1 MLTTNDEVL
10 RVAFPRGCNTQQST
24 ETSATIGA
32 TPLQRNSL
40 KALAHA
46 ALKRNDTRNNDATDT
61 QKDTQQTGE
70 KSGCFVARSEGGF
83 QPLPN
88 PLKPELLAILAGKAG
103 GAEPAPLPPDPLNP
117 TGDPELA
124 RLLSLPPG
132 ERLVALV
139 QAGYRMEFEAGRL
152 VRVVKLADIEGEPE
166 ALAEDQHQGDTDT
179 GRVCCGECARFRR
192 NRIGDPVHG
201 IGRCSIFENP
211 PGGPLW
217 PKAERRCSRFV
228 SIASDGGEA

>member
-152 VRVVKLADIEGEPE
+152 VRVVKLADIEGEPQHLDEDPHQE
-166 ALAEDQHQGDTDT
+166 ADT
-179 GRVCCGECARFRR
+179 GRVCCGDCGHFERD
-192 NRIGDPVHG
+192 RIGDGTG
-201 IGRCSIFENP
+201 IGNCPTVNP
-211 PGGPLW
+211 PDLLW
-217 PKAERRCSRFV
+217 PGTERHCLRF
-228 SIASDGGEA
+228 EAIPAH

>member
-1 MLTTNDEVL
+1 MRAAVRLFRTIRKRLRTLQTACIKAFRGIRTFRSRMDSQTDAKGGGMSFMDDVMPHQSAVTTPAAPE
-10 RVAFPRGCNTQQST
+10 PS
-24 ETSATIGA
+24 E
-32 TPLQRNSL
+32 RN
-40 KALAHA
+40 
-46 ALKRNDTRNNDATDT
+46 
-61 QKDTQQTGE
+61 
-70 KSGCFVARSEGGF
+70 
-83 QPLPN
+83 
-88 PLKPELLAILAGKAG
+88 
-103 GAEPAPLPPDPLNP
+103 PLNP

>member
-1 MLTTNDEVL
+1 MLMMNDDLL
-10 RVAFPRGCNTQQST
+10 RVAPPSKRNAQQNAES
-24 ETSATIGA
+24 SATHGA
-32 TPLQRNSL
+32 TLPQQNNLR
-40 KALAHA
+40 ALAYA
-46 ALKRNDTRNNDATDT
+46 ALKRNDVRNSAATDT
-61 QKDTQQTGE
+61 QKDAQQNTVQNTH
-70 KSGCFVARSEGGF
+70 FVAQFEGGF
-83 QPLPN
+83 QPPS
-88 PLKPELLAILAGKAG
+88 
-103 GAEPAPLPPDPLNP
+103 DPLNP

-139 QAGYRMEFEAGRL
+139 QARYLCQFEDGKLAHV
-152 VRVVKLADIEGEPE
+152 VRLADIEGEPE
-166 ALAEDQHQGDTDT
+166 APTEDQHQGDTDT